1 MTTLR
6 IQYSY
11 TPNLMP
17 QPSGIDGKLPII
29 YGRVVRNYD
38 SNGKPIESLRKL
50 NGKSPRV
57 LPTANAELYAKIHER
72 AVALGEKALDQPL
85 TDAELAGFNMLT
97 ANFFTHNG
105 VENALVDVTV
115 DSTPINRANPKVVA
129 NLKGLREL
137 CKRLGVEFTLDMAK
151 KLENINFTYLCDHIV
166 EITKTETKSF
176 AINDGNDKD
185 YSDFENMWDDE
196 DDDFEDEDDDFDGET
211 ESNTQPDAAALAE
224 AAKKAKADAAKA
236 AKKAQAQG
244 SGKKPNVKA

>member
-224 AAKKAKADAAKA
+224 AAKKAEAEAAKA
-236 AKKAQAQG
+236 AKKAQA
-244 SGKKPNVKA
+244 